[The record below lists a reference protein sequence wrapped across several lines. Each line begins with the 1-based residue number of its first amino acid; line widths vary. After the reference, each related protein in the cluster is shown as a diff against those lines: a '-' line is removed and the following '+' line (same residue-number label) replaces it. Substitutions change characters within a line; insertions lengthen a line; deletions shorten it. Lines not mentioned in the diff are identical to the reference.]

1 MTFVDANI
9 LLRFLTKQPPEQ
21 AEQARDILERGQR
34 GEFNLVV
41 EPLTLAE
48 VIYVLSGVYQYP
60 VERIKGELLALIN
73 TDAVR
78 LETTLLERAVIDA
91 LSKLSPKLD
100 FPDTYLAAR
109 ARLSGGQVV
118 SFDKGF
124 STLEVDWL
132 EPGGNRA

>member
-1 MTFVDANI
+1 MTFVDANV
-9 LLRFLTKQPPEQ
+9 LLRFLTKQPPAQ
-21 AEQARDILERGQR
+21 AEAARDVLERGQR

-48 VIYVLSGVYQYP
+48 VVYVLAGVYGYP
-60 VERIKGELLALIN
+60 AQRIRAELLDLLH

-91 LSKLSPKLD
+91 LMKLSPKLD

-124 STLEVDWL
+124 GTLEVDWL
-132 EPGGNRA
+132 EPGGDG

>member
-1 MTFVDANI
+1 MTFVDANV
-9 LLRFLTKQPPEQ
+9 LLRFLTKQPLDQ
-21 AEQARDILERGQR
+21 AEQARTILERGSR

-41 EPLTLAE
+41 EPVTIAE
-48 VIYVLSGVYQYP
+48 VVYVLTGIYGYSH
-60 VERIKGELLALIN
+60 ERVKSELLALIG

-78 LETTLLERAVIDA
+78 LETALLERAVIEA
-91 LSKLSPKLD
+91 LAWLSPKLD

-124 STLEVDWL
+124 GTLEVDWL
-132 EPGGNRA
+132 NPGGGDA